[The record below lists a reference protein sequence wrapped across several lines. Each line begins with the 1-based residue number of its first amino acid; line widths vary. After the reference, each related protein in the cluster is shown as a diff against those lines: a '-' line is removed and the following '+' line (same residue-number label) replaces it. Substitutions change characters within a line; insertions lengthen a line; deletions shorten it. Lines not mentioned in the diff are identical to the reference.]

1 MAPTRTIDFRLYKVP
16 MELHALESHL
26 RLIERHIERG
36 QQEMPTE
43 LENQTRE
50 LSLDESD
57 WALLSQDLHFLYH
70 FVQPRL
76 LRCTF
81 LAALFAVYESAVTEV
96 AVLIR
101 RKQAGQTNTVKS
113 RRNRNFLDWANK
125 YYKECLNFE
134 LSKNDNRWERLR
146 LLSDLRNAIVH
157 RNGRLDMVR
166 KRDKILKNEGV
177 CSEYG
182 FLVVDQDFVKQTFS
196 LVKDE
201 IEDLVR
207 RYKEWDTANTL

>member
-1 MAPTRTIDFRLYKVP
+1 MAPTITIDFRLYKVP
-16 MELHALESHL
+16 MELHALELHL
-26 RLIERHIERG
+26 RLIEQHIERG
-36 QQEMPTE
+36 HLEMPAE
-43 LENQTRE
+43 LENKTRE
-50 LSLDESD
+50 LSLDETD
-57 WALLSQDLHFLYH
+57 WDLLSQELRFQFH

-96 AVLIR
+96 AELIR
-101 RKQAGQTNTVKS
+101 PKQAGQTTTVRS

-125 YYKECLNFE
+125 HYKECLNFE
-134 LSKNDNRWERLR
+134 LSKNNIRWERLR

-196 LVKDE
+196 LVTDE
-201 IEDLVR
+201 L
-207 RYKEWDTANTL
+207 